1 MRVHNRKS
9 TFLVTVTLLVV
20 LRIAIGWQFLYEGLW
35 KFQSRQTARPWT
47 AAGYLRNSQGPFR
60 NVFRSLTGDPDE
72 LNWLDAD
79 WVSSRWDAWQ
89 AKFVA
94 GHRLDKGQAGRLD
107 RLLNGPEDFR
117 AELAAL
123 PEGMK
128 FRGTLAKRLTFK
140 AKSKRLIVDG
150 KAHLTPR
157 ERDAALKLVTVE
169 EKPAAGRREA
179 NELARKY
186 QEAIGKVFARSSRL
200 SFKELMR
207 ASLLGD
213 PDRAG
218 LTITDRKT
226 KEELE
231 TRLGEIELY
240 RRQIKRYEASLE
252 LVETDFQQKHVRQSG
267 VPGHGDTSEIRASLV
282 GPIKALER
290 DLINAAEKLL
300 TPEQRARG
308 PVAMPPTRINQIDTM
323 TMWGLTVIGTLL
335 IAGLCSRL
343 AAIGGAVLLFS
354 FYLAMPPWPGVPAAP
369 GPEHSLWVNKNLI
382 EVLALLL
389 LASVPTGRWFGLD
402 ALAGR
407 LPLKWR
413 KSGDG
418 GETTTDTGS
427 ETRAPSTAGSKPTA
441 VESDAEETDT
451 VEGSGDAAADVDSDA
466 GSEAKD
472 ATESEPE

>member
-1 MRVHNRKS
+1 MHNRKS
-9 TFLVTVTLLVV
+9 TFLITVTLLVI

-35 KFQSRQTARPWT
+35 QFQSRQTARPWT
-47 AAGYLRNSQGPFR
+47 SAGYLRHSQGPFR

-72 LNWLDAD
+72 LNWLNAD
-79 WVSSRWDAWQ
+79 WVISRWDTWQ
-89 AKFVA
+89 VKFVA
-94 GHRLDKGQAGRLD
+94 DHGLDKSQVGRLD
-107 RLLNGPEDFR
+107 RLLNGPKDFR

-123 PEGMK
+123 PDGLQ
-128 FRGTLAKRLTFK
+128 FRGTLAKRLTFV
-140 AKSKRLIVDG
+140 AESQRLVVDG

-157 ERDAALKLVTVE
+157 ERDAALKLVTVDE
-169 EKPAAGRREA
+169 NPAPEQQEANATAGKYREA
-179 NELARKY
+179 IE
-186 QEAIGKVFARSSRL
+186 KVFARSSRL
-200 SFKELMR
+200 SFKARMR

-213 PDRAG
+213 PERAG

-240 RRQIKRYEASLE
+240 QRQLARYEASLE
-252 LVETDFQQKHVRQSG
+252 SAETDFQQKHVRQSG
-267 VPGHGDTSEIRASLV
+267 VPGHGATAEIRASLV

-290 DLINAAEKLL
+290 ELIEAAEKLL

-308 PVAMPPTRINQIDTM
+308 PVVMPPTRINQIDAM

-343 AAIGGAVLLFS
+343 AAVGGAVLLFS
-354 FYLAMPPWPGVPAAP
+354 FYLAMPPWPGVPPAP

-382 EVLALLL
+382 EVLALLA

-402 ALAGR
+402 ALTGR

-413 KSGDG
+413 KDGDG
-418 GETTTDTGS
+418 SSDSAAETPAT
-427 ETRAPSTAGSKPTA
+427 ATAGLSTTS
-441 VESDAEETDT
+441 VESDGEETDT
-451 VEGSGDAAADVDSDA
+451 VKSSGDADGDRDS
-466 GSEAKD
+466 GNEAEE
-472 ATESEPE
+472 ATELEKE